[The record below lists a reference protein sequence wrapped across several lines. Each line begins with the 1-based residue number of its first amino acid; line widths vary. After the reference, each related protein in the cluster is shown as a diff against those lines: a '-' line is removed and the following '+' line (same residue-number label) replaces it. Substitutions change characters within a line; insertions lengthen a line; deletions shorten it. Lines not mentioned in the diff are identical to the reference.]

1 MLCALVQHQGVSYRR
16 WISSL
21 GQTLSVLLQ
30 LMWTSWSGLAAAD
43 GRVRDASCDSFFVLD
58 NKDQNSFEITGQ
70 GM

>member
-1 MLCALVQHQGVSYRR
+1 MPLYDIRESAIGDGLAQ
-16 WISSL
+16 L

-43 GRVRDASCDSFFVLD
+43 GHVRDASCGSFFVLD
-58 NKDQNSFEITGQ
+58 NKDQNSFEIMGQ